1 MSERGWLKHYDAGVS
16 HTLWPYPNKTLF
28 EVLAESARQR
38 PGYPALI
45 FNGAQMSYEQL
56 EHLSNAFAH
65 SLIDLSIKKGTELL
79 CYFRTA
85 RSSLFVSWALGRSGP
100 SFRH

>member
-1 MSERGWLKHYDAGVS
+1 MSERAWLKHYDAGVS

-45 FNGAQMSYEQL
+45 FNEAQMSYEQL

-65 SLIDLSIKKGTELL
+65 ALMDLNVKKGDRVALL
-79 CYFRTA
+79 LPNSP
-85 RSSLFVSWALGRSGP
+85 SSLFASWAPGRSGP